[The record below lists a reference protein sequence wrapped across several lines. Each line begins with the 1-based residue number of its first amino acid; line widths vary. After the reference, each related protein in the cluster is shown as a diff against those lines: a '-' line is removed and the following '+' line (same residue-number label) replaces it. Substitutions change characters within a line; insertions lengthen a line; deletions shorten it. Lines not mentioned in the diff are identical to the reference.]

1 MLFAWFLEVQFH
13 NTSSFQTKEGKWKGL
28 METVHWTVPPAFL
41 NRYPAME
48 FRVNKSFH
56 TEKREQAV
64 VESALVFTVLW
75 RVPPCLDSAG
85 CQGGCLSYAR
95 S

>member
-1 MLFAWFLEVQFH
+1 
-13 NTSSFQTKEGKWKGL
+13 
-28 METVHWTVPPAFL
+28 
-41 NRYPAME
+41 ME

-75 RVPPCLDSAG
+75 RVPPCLDFAG
-85 CQGGCLSYAR
+85 YQVGCLSYLGLGTLLLSGEVEWVASFDELR
-95 S
+95 IPQFLRLVKHFFK